1 MGRRVYALWLYQFH
15 RGFIE
20 MKNLWFSFVLFGL
33 IVIMGG
39 YLFLDYFLFRHQG
52 ARFTAADGQAFCER
66 VQQMDGKPCEYV
78 RR

>member
-1 MGRRVYALWLYQFH
+1 
-15 RGFIE
+15 
-20 MKNLWFSFVLFGL
+20 MKSAWSSATLFML

-52 ARFTAADGQAFCER
+52 ARFTAQDGQMLCER
-66 VQQMDGKPCEYV
+66 VQKIDGFPCDFDK